1 MKMVCKVSMRSMWI
15 IIIAVALG
23 ALAVFAVACGDD
35 DGSGPKMKAT
45 LKDFSIALDRGDLAA
60 GKVAITAKNEGK
72 EKHELIA
79 LRTDL
84 PMDKF
89 PVVDGKVDENKLEGT
104 DEIDALDPGKSET
117 KTFDLPAGRYVFY
130 CNQPKHYEQG
140 MRTELIVR

>member
-1 MKMVCKVSMRSMWI
+1 MRVESGSAHEVDVVAAAMKYGV
-15 IIIAVALG
+15 
-23 ALAVFAVACGDD
+23 
-35 DGSGPKMKAT
+35 P
-45 LKDFSIALDRGDLAA
+45 A
-60 GKVAITAKNEGK
+60 GKVAVTAKNEGK

-84 PMDKF
+84 AIDKF

-104 DEIDALDPGKSET
+104 DEIDGLDPGKSET

-140 MRTELIVR
+140 MRTELIVK